1 MHPSPRSVGSVRLCA
16 IGALVAV
23 TMLCA
28 CTSARLKEEG
38 GFSEID
44 VVAAAACSESGA
56 FIRELRDAR
65 SKKLK
70 AGGTPMRLPAGVY
83 SIGVSCVAPQKTA
96 SAACTDE
103 SRTPSRS
110 DVPAYDLVLEPG
122 RRYVFSCVRVK
133 DQDSVRLSQSAI

>member
-1 MHPSPRSVGSVRLCA
+1 MYPSPRPVGSLRLCA

-28 CTSARLKEEG
+28 CTSARLQEEG

-44 VVAAAACSESGA
+44 VVAAAACGEPGA

-70 AGGTPMRLPAGVY
+70 AGGTPLRVPAGVY
-83 SIGVSCVAPQKTA
+83 SIGVSCAAPQKIA
-96 SAACTDE
+96 SAACTDQ
-103 SRTPSRS
+103 SATPSRS
-110 DVPAYDLVLEPG
+110 DVPAYELVLEPG
-122 RRYVFSCVRVK
+122 KRYVFSCARVK